1 MREKLIELLDTI
13 HHTPLGKTYRE
24 RIETIADFL
33 ITNGV
38 RLETKQAT
46 SEKASEEN
54 MRWIAVSE
62 RPPEPFKTVLV
73 YDRNNK
79 EICTAYQ
86 TRNMEWVGIR
96 LNGEVIYWAPIP
108 ESTKEVE

>member
-24 RIETIADFL
+24 RIETIADYL
-33 ITNGV
+33 IANGV
-38 RLETKQAT
+38 RLETNQVT
-46 SEKASEEN
+46 SEEN
-54 MRWIAVSE
+54 KRWISVSE
-62 RPPEPFKTVLV
+62 RPPEPFTTVLV

-86 TRNMEWVGIR
+86 TRNLEWVG
-96 LNGEVIYWAPIP
+96 NNY
-108 ESTKEVE
+108 T